1 MQIVIGMESTDESS
15 DEIENSSVILSD
27 SDFWDLWYAAAVG
40 AYALVACSSQGP
52 VLNPPLHLQELS
64 GLQWVQLNLSVRERC
79 FDNFCMYPEA
89 FDQLHRALVDWH
101 GLQSTEEFDSMEAL
115 GMVLWACGTSHS
127 QTQMQYRFGKSKG
140 SVSKSLVKC

>member
-1 MQIVIGMESTDESS
+1 
-15 DEIENSSVILSD
+15 
-27 SDFWDLWYAAAVG
+27 
-40 AYALVACSSQGP
+40 
-52 VLNPPLHLQELS
+52 VLNPPLHFQELS

-115 GMVLWACGTSHS
+115 GMVLWACGTSQS
-127 QTQMQYRFGKSKG
+127 LTQM
-140 SVSKSLVKC
+140 